1 MPNNLD
7 TDVILMQ
14 SAKDFIMRV
23 KSNIQR
29 VHRNNDYFLEN
40 TIPDGK
46 IHEEVTKDSLIIWGW
61 AYFENVERGI
71 PPLFG
76 RFTLTNQN
84 VKQKIY
90 DWSIKAGISF
100 DSDSKRRSFAW
111 ATRRKIGFE
120 GTRQYRSGGRKD
132 IYTSEYP
139 KLITDIED
147 KISKKIKEMKL
158 L

>member
-1 MPNNLD
+1 MPYSLD
-7 TDVILMQ
+7 TDIILMN
-14 SAKDFIMRV
+14 AGKDFINRV

-29 VHRNNDYFLEN
+29 VHKNNDYFLEN

-46 IHEEVTKDSLIIWGW
+46 MHEETTNDSLIVWGW

-84 VKQKIY
+84 VKQRIY
-90 DWSIKAGISF
+90 EWSIKAGISF
-100 DSDSKRRSFAW
+100 NSDSARKSFAYF
-111 ATRRKIGFE
+111 TRKKIGWE
-120 GTRQYRSGGRKD
+120 GTKQYRSGGRKD

-139 KLITDIED
+139 KLITDIENG
-147 KISKKIKEMKL
+147 ISGKIKELKL